1 MTLLEKLGIE
11 QERDA
16 CAIIAFI
23 KKDGIASHGNVKR
36 TLEALTKMGHRTGE
50 IAGEGDGAG
59 IQTDIPREIWKRH
72 LESNGSIGETVEHP
86 YFTIAHIL
94 LPATEKQNRE
104 YIKRSALEIFEANGM
119 NVLLDQDAQTKREAL
134 GPLGRANEPLFWQVA
149 AIPRGTRPVENRDTF
164 QIHMQLERELPV
176 HIASF
181 SNTSAVYKVRGDAE
195 ALRRYFPELSKP
207 YFKSAITLGHGRY
220 STNTNSA
227 AEKAQMF
234 STLGHNGEINSIDRL
249 AREAAALGFQLPTK
263 ASDSQIL
270 DRVVESLMFTY
281 GLSLMETIEI
291 LFPPVWSESEKY
303 ETPLKPF
310 HRYFRRAFGS
320 MAQGP
325 AAIIAREADEIVFSC
340 DALGLRPLWFGVT
353 EKEYFASSEK
363 GVVLLEAMSED
374 PRPLAPGEKM
384 GLLLKRNQ
392 EVKVFGHQEMQQRIF
407 EMVSSR
413 YDFHKLNEVTMN
425 SGMFAFDMDKEE
437 GQAESPVL
445 ENESPEDA
453 LAIADA
459 QAERA
464 IKIERTL
471 AATDALAAMGWTK
484 EEVDNVMTTVTGKDP
499 LSGLGYDGP
508 LAAFSK
514 VRRNLS
520 DYFHERVAVVTNPAI
535 DRVREGDHFSVRV
548 FLGRRPTLAEGGSTT
563 QQIELRSPV
572 LLGGGAGADQDFL
585 RAHSAIAQEFGACLI
600 DDLAREFSESFETGG
615 NPFSAP
621 FSAEAS
627 IRRNLRGSHAGSLD
641 ELPSGLVARTIDI
654 VYEESESLSDA
665 LERIKQE
672 AREAVESGVT
682 LLLLDD
688 SRAYDRHEL
697 FIDAHLALSA
707 VDQTLNKSIEIS
719 VSGCAITSEV
729 VSGLNQNKKDSNRF
743 IHEEQRGEHG
753 EHGENQT
760 NQSPRDPRDPR
771 GYSHYPNVVGSD
783 LGDEENREIGESLRR
798 KCSIV
803 LKSGQIRNLHD
814 ICFALGCGAD
824 AINPYAMYE
833 VALRDAVDEETA
845 KKALRNCFSM
855 HHTGIEKVMST
866 MGVHEVDGYGRLF
879 ASIGLSPEIA
889 DIFGIKNYCG
899 SEKAGL
905 TLQKLDHELRDRLT
919 ARMEQAKKAASPV
932 KLHGTSGLLR
942 EYRRQPYVWSAAG
955 KVARKEERYDN
966 FIRKLAE
973 IEENSPVSLRHL
985 LDLQERSIVA
995 RNLADT
1001 KIGNHSAPIFIAAM
1015 SFGSQGETT
1024 FRAYA
1029 EAAKKLKIVAMNGEG
1044 GEIPDMMGRYKEF
1057 RGQQVASGRFGVN
1070 IHLLNCAD
1078 FIEIK
1083 IGQGAKPGEGG
1094 HLPGFKV
1101 TDLIAKTRHT
1111 PKGIDLLSPSNNH
1124 DIYSI
1129 EDLAQVIAE
1138 LKTANPHAKVS
1149 VKIPAVPFV
1158 GPIAT
1163 GIAKAHADIIAI
1175 SGYDGGTGAARK
1187 HALRHVGM
1195 PVEIGVK
1202 ESHRALLKAGLRD
1215 RVEIWAD
1222 GGIKAGADVV
1232 KLMLLGANRVG
1243 FGTMAMAAVGC
1254 TSCRECNT
1262 GTCHV
1267 GITAHFPSTATA
1279 QEAGVKKYTP
1289 RDYDKSVDSL
1299 VNFFKDVVNEIGIWT
1314 MRLGYHRTQD
1324 LVGRSH
1330 MMKQTRGI
1338 DLIDLEYLL
1347 AGVEVTENYE
1357 PEELRED
1364 HIGRSHRPRTSLT
1377 KLVSDEIW
1385 SLVEKGKSI
1394 SIYED
1399 DKVSSVDRSLGTH
1412 LSGKLSREIY
1422 RGKMPEH
1429 FESALLHFT
1438 EGAISGNGLGAY
1450 NIAGVDIVV
1459 EGGVQDSAA
1468 KSSCGGMIAI
1478 LKGMNHDGI
1487 RYDGSV
1493 GKCFGY
1499 GAQGGT
1505 LIVQGDADSRAGI
1518 RLSGADLIIAGK
1530 LREPLRDEMGCIAS
1544 RANIKGFAFE
1554 YMTSGRG
1561 LVLGDPGPWLCSG
1574 MTGGIVY
1581 LKLDEGMGLD
1591 ETALRRRL
1599 AKGADVIIEP
1609 VGGDEDEKNIGEMLT
1624 GYINVLNEYEQQE
1637 EADEI
1642 SNLLREWQSSFVKA
1656 VPKRK

>member
-1 MTLLEKLGIE
+1 MTLLELLGIE
-11 QERDA
+11 EERDA
-16 CAIIAFI
+16 CAIIATV
-23 KKDGIASHGNVKR
+23 KRDGRPSHGNVKR

-59 IQTDIPREIWKRH
+59 IQTDIPREIWRRH
-72 LESNGSIGETVEHP
+72 LESRGLIGATVDHP
-86 YFTIAHIL
+86 YFTVVHLL
-94 LPATEKQNRE
+94 LPKSEEPNHDD
-104 YIKRSALEIFEANGM
+104 IKRRAMEIFETRGM
-119 NVLLDQDAQTKREAL
+119 EIVLEQDAQTRHEAL
-134 GPLGRANEPLFWQVA
+134 GPLGRANEPLFWQIA
-149 AIPRGTRPVENRDTF
+149 AIPRGARRMENHDTF
-164 QIHMQLERELPV
+164 RIQVQLERELPV
-176 HIASF
+176 HI
-181 SNTSAVYKVRGDAE
+181 TSLSKTSVIYKVRGDAE

-207 YFKSAITLGHGRY
+207 DFKSAITLGHGRY

-249 AREAAALGFQLPTK
+249 TREAAALGLQLPTQ

-270 DRVVESLMFTY
+270 DRVVESLMFIY

-291 LFPPVWSESEKY
+291 LFPPVWSESEKF
-303 ETPLKPF
+303 ETPMKGF
-310 HRYFRRAFGS
+310 HRYFRRAFGAL
-320 MAQGP
+320 AQGP
-325 AAIIAREADEIVFSC
+325 AAIIAREGDEIVFSC

-363 GVVLLEAMSED
+363 GVMPLESMVTD

-392 EVKVFGHQEMQQRIF
+392 SVEVYEHQEMQQRIC
-407 EMVSSR
+407 EMASYR
-413 YDFHKLNEVTMN
+413 YDFRRLNEVTLN
-425 SGMFAFDMDKEE
+425 AGIFAMKFEKAEE
-437 GQAESPVL
+437 KNDIPPVES
-445 ENESPEDA
+445 ESPEDA
-453 LAIADA
+453 LAIDDS

-484 EEVDNVMTTVTGKDP
+484 EEVDNLMTTVTGKDP

-508 LAAFSK
+508 LAAFSR

-535 DRVREGDHFSVRV
+535 DRVREGDHFSVRI
-548 FLGRRPTLAEGGSTT
+548 FLGRRPRLVPGGSLT

-572 LLGGGAGADQDFL
+572 LLGGGANEDRNFFA
-585 RAHSAIAQEFGACLI
+585 AHAAIAEEFGTCLV
-600 DDLAREFSESFETGG
+600 DDLAREFSESVETSG
-615 NPFSAP
+615 NPFSA
-621 FSAEAS
+621 EAA
-627 IRRNLRGSHAGSLD
+627 IRRTLRGSHLTALD
-641 ELPSGLVARTIDI
+641 ELPAVLVARTINIIYD
-654 VYEESESLSDA
+654 ENETLEQA

-672 AREAVESGVT
+672 AREAVASGVT
-682 LLLLDD
+682 LLILDD
-688 SRAYDRHEL
+688 SRAYAEHEL
-697 FIDAHLALSA
+697 FIDAHLALCT
-707 VDQTLNKSIEIS
+707 VDQALSNSLELS

-729 VSGLNQNKKDSNRF
+729 VSGLGNEPHNGLG
-743 IHEEQRGEHG
+743 GE
-753 EHGENQT
+753 
-760 NQSPRDPRDPR
+760 P
-771 GYSHYPNVVGSD
+771 
-783 LGDEENREIGESLRR
+783 DEEGESLRR

-814 ICFALGCGAD
+814 LCFALGCGAD
-824 AINPYAMYE
+824 AVNPYAIYE
-833 VALRDAVDEETA
+833 VALRDAVDEESA
-845 KKALRNCFSM
+845 KKALRNCFVM

-866 MGVHEVDGYGRLF
+866 MGVHELDGYGRLF
-879 ASIGLSPEIA
+879 ASIGLSPEVA
-889 DIFGIKNYCG
+889 NIFGIKNYCG
-899 SEKAGL
+899 STHAGL
-905 TLQKLDHELRDRLT
+905 TLAKLDHELRDRLA
-919 ARMEQAKKAASPV
+919 ARREQVKKSSAPV
-932 KLHGTSGLLR
+932 KLNGTSGLLR

-955 KVARKEERYDN
+955 KVARKEERYEN
-966 FIRKLAE
+966 FIRKLSE
-973 IEENSPVSLRHL
+973 IEENTPVSLRHL
-985 LDLQERSIVA
+985 LDLQERAIVT

-1001 KIGNHSAPIFIAAM
+1001 KIGNHNAPIFIAAM

-1029 EAAKKLKIVAMNGEG
+1029 EAAKKLRIVAMNGEG
-1044 GEIPDMMGRYKEF
+1044 GEIPDMMGKYKEF

-1070 IHLLNCAD
+1070 VHLLNCAD

-1149 VKIPAVPFV
+1149 VKIPAVPFI

-1202 ESHRALLKAGLRD
+1202 EAHRALLKSGLRN

-1222 GGIKAGADVV
+1222 GGIKSGADVI

-1267 GITAHFPSTATA
+1267 GITAHFPSSEKA

-1289 RDYDKSVDSL
+1289 REYDKSVDAL
-1299 VNFFKDVVNEIGIWT
+1299 VNFFTQVINDIGIWT
-1314 MRLGYHRTQD
+1314 MRLGFHRTQD
-1324 LVGRSH
+1324 LVGRSDV
-1330 MMKQTRGI
+1330 MKQTRGT

-1347 AGVEVTENYE
+1347 AGVEVTETFE

-1385 SLVEKGKSI
+1385 NLIEKGKSI
-1394 SIYED
+1394 AIYED

-1412 LSGKLSREIY
+1412 LSGKLSREQY
-1422 RGKMPEH
+1422 RNKMPAH
-1429 FESALLHFT
+1429 FKRALLHFT

-1468 KSSCGGMIAI
+1468 KSSCGGTIAI

-1487 RYDGSV
+1487 RVDGSV

-1499 GAQGGT
+1499 GAQGGS

-1530 LREPLRDEMGCIAS
+1530 LREPLRDDLGCIAS

-1574 MTGGIVY
+1574 MTGGVVY
-1581 LKLDEGMGLD
+1581 LKLDETMGLD
-1591 ETALRRRL
+1591 EDALKRRL
-1599 AKGADVIIEP
+1599 AKGAEVMIEP
-1609 VGGDEDEKNIGEMLT
+1609 VSAEEDEQNLT
-1624 GYINVLNEYEQQE
+1624 ELLTSYINLLTSQEQKE
-1637 EADEI
+1637 DADWVRG
-1642 SNLLREWQSSFVKA
+1642 LLRDWQSWFVKA
-1656 VPKRK
+1656 VPRKK

>member
-1 MTLLEKLGIE
+1 MTPLELLGVE

-16 CAIIAFI
+16 CAIIATV
-23 KKDGIASHGNVKR
+23 KRDGHPSHGNVKR

-59 IQTDIPREIWKRH
+59 IQTDIPREIWRRH
-72 LESNGSIGETVEHP
+72 LESRGLIGATVDHP
-86 YFTIAHIL
+86 YFTVSHIL
-94 LPATEKQNRE
+94 LPASEKSNHE
-104 YIKRSALEIFEANGM
+104 DIKLRATQVFETRGMEIVLE
-119 NVLLDQDAQTKREAL
+119 QDAQSRREAL
-134 GPLGRANEPLFWQVA
+134 GPLGRANEPRFWQIA
-149 AIPRGTRPVENRDTF
+149 AIPRGARRMENRDTF
-164 QIHMQLERELPV
+164 QIHLALERELPV
-176 HIASF
+176 HVASL
-181 SNTSAVYKVRGDAE
+181 SKTSVIYKIRGDAE

-207 YFKSAITLGHGRY
+207 DFKSAITLGHGRY

-249 AREAAALGFQLPTK
+249 TREAAALGFQLPMQ

-270 DRVVESLMFTY
+270 DRVVESLMFIY
-281 GLSLMETIEI
+281 GLSLMETIEV
-291 LFPPVWSESEKY
+291 LFPPVWSESEKF
-303 ETPLKPF
+303 ESPMKAF

-320 MAQGP
+320 LAQGP
-325 AAIIAREADEIVFSC
+325 AAIIAREGDEVVFSA
-340 DALGLRPLWFGVT
+340 DALGLRPLWFGIT

-363 GVVLLEAMSED
+363 GVVPLEAMSDD

-392 EVKVFGHQEMQQRIF
+392 GVEVFEHQEMLQRIF
-407 EMVSSR
+407 EMASYN

-425 SGMFAFDMDKEE
+425 SSLFTFNFEE
-437 GQAESPVL
+437 EENSGAI

-453 LAIADA
+453 LAIVDE
-459 QAERA
+459 QKERA

-484 EEVDNVMTTVTGKDP
+484 EEVDNLMTTVTGKDP

-514 VRRNLS
+514 VRRNLA

-548 FLGRRPTLAEGGSTT
+548 FLGSRPSLAPGGSLT
-563 QQIELRSPV
+563 QQFELSSPL
-572 LLGGGAGADQDFL
+572 LLGGSAGDDPKFL
-585 RAHSAIAQEFGACLI
+585 AAHRAIAQEFRSCLI
-600 DDLAREFSESFETGG
+600 EDLAREFSESLPSSS
-615 NPFSAP
+615 NP
-621 FSAEAS
+621 FSAEAA
-627 IRRNLRGSHAGSLD
+627 IRRTLHSGHLGTLD
-641 ELPSGLVARTIDI
+641 EVPAGLLARSIEIIYDENET
-654 VYEESESLSDA
+654 LSAA

-672 AREAVESGVT
+672 ARDAVTSGVT
-682 LLLLDD
+682 LLILDD
-688 SRAYDRHEL
+688 SRAYADQEL
-697 FIDAHLALSA
+697 FIDAHLVLSA
-707 VDQTLNKSIEIS
+707 VDQALNSPLEVS
-719 VSGCAITSEV
+719 VSGCAVTSDF
-729 VSGLNQNKKDSNRF
+729 VSGFGNES
-743 IHEEQRGEHG
+743 
-753 EHGENQT
+753 
-760 NQSPRDPRDPR
+760 QSD
-771 GYSHYPNVVGSD
+771 
-783 LGDEENREIGESLRR
+783 GESLRR

-814 ICFALGCGAD
+814 ICFAIGCGAD
-824 AINPYAMYE
+824 AVNPYAMYE
-833 VALRDAVDEETA
+833 VALRDAVDEESA
-845 KKALRNCFSM
+845 KKALRNCFAM

-879 ASIGLSPEIA
+879 ASIGLSQEMA

-899 SEKAGL
+899 SAHAGL
-905 TLQKLDHELRDRLT
+905 TLERLDQELRARLKDRKVQV
-919 ARMEQAKKAASPV
+919 EKSAAPV
-932 KLHGTSGLLR
+932 KLSGTSGLLR

-955 KVARKEERYDN
+955 KVARKEERYEN

-973 IEENSPVSLRHL
+973 IEEKDPVSLRHL
-985 LDLQERSIVA
+985 LDLQERAIVT

-1001 KIGNHSAPIFIAAM
+1001 KIGNHNAPIFIAAM

-1029 EAAKKLKIVAMNGEG
+1029 EGAKRLRIVAMNGEG

-1101 TDLIAKTRHT
+1101 TDLIAQTRHT

-1149 VKIPAVPFV
+1149 VKIPAVPFI

-1202 ESHRALLKAGLRD
+1202 EAHRALLKSGLRD
-1215 RVEIWAD
+1215 RVEVWAD
-1222 GGIKAGADVV
+1222 GGIKSGVDVI

-1243 FGTMAMAAVGC
+1243 FGTMAMASVGC

-1267 GITAHFPSTATA
+1267 GITAHFKTEEDAK
-1279 QEAGVKKYTP
+1279 AGGAKKYTP

-1299 VNFFKDVVNEIGIWT
+1299 VNFFNQVINEIGIWT
-1314 MRLGYHRTQD
+1314 MRLGFFRTQD
-1324 LVGRSH
+1324 LVGRSDL
-1330 MMKQTRGI
+1330 MKQTRGLERI
-1338 DLIDLEYLL
+1338 NLEYLL
-1347 AGVEVTENYE
+1347 AGVEVTETFE

-1364 HIGRSHRPRTSLT
+1364 HIGRAYRPRTSLT
-1377 KLVSDEIW
+1377 KIVSDEIYG
-1385 SLVEKGKSI
+1385 LIEKGKSVAI
-1394 SIYED
+1394 FED
-1399 DKVSSVDRSLGTH
+1399 DKVTSVDRSLGTH
-1412 LSGKLSREIY
+1412 LSGKLARERY
-1422 RGKMPEH
+1422 RGKMPAH
-1429 FESALLHFT
+1429 FKNAMLHFT
-1438 EGAISGNGLGAY
+1438 EGSISGNGLGAY
-1450 NIAGVDIVV
+1450 NIEGVDIIV

-1468 KSSCGGMIAI
+1468 KSSCGGTIAI

-1487 RYDGSV
+1487 RVDGSV

-1518 RLSGADLIIAGK
+1518 RLSGADLIIAGR
-1530 LREPLRDEMGCIAS
+1530 LREPLRDDLGCIAS

-1561 LVLGDPGPWLCSG
+1561 MVIGDPGPWLCSG
-1574 MTGGIVY
+1574 LTGGVVY
-1581 LKLDEGMGLD
+1581 LKLDETMGLD

-1599 AKGADVIIEP
+1599 AKGAEVSIEA
-1609 VGGDEDEKNIGEMLT
+1609 VSGEEDEKNISEMLT
-1624 GYINVLNEYEQQE
+1624 KYISVLSSHEHKE
-1637 EADEI
+1637 EADLI
-1642 SNLLREWQSSFVKA
+1642 RALLRDWQNRFVK
-1656 VPKRK
+1656 VLPKKK

>member
-1 MTLLEKLGIE
+1 MTLLELLGIE
-11 QERDA
+11 EERGA
-16 CAIIAFI
+16 CAIIACV
-23 KKDGIASHGNVKR
+23 KRDGRASHGNVKR

-59 IQTDIPREIWKRH
+59 IQTDIPREIWQSH
-72 LESNGSIGETVEHP
+72 LESKGLIGETVNHP
-86 YFTIAHIL
+86 YFTVTHLL
-94 LPATEKQNRE
+94 LPAADRE
-104 YIKRSALEIFEANGM
+104 NHDDIKRRAVEIFESGGM
-119 NVLLDQDAQTKREAL
+119 EIVLEQDAQVRHEML
-134 GPLGRANEPLFWQVA
+134 GPLGRANEPRFWQIA
-149 AIPRGTRPVENRDTF
+149 AIPRAARRMGNRETF
-164 QIHMQLERELPV
+164 HIHLALERELPV
-176 HIASF
+176 HVASL
-181 SNTSAVYKVRGDAE
+181 SHTSVVYKVRGDAE

-207 YFKSAITLGHGRY
+207 EFKSAITLGHGRY

-249 AREAAALGFQLPTK
+249 TREAVALGFQLPAS

-270 DRVVESLMFTY
+270 DRVVECLMFNY
-281 GLSLMETIEI
+281 GLTLMETIEI

-303 ETPLKPF
+303 DTPLKPF

-320 MAQGP
+320 LAQGP
-325 AAIIAREADEIVFSC
+325 AAIIAREGDEVVFSC
-340 DALGLRPLWFGVT
+340 DALGLRPLWFGKT

-363 GVVLLEAMSED
+363 GVVPLEAMAED

-384 GLLLKRNQ
+384 GLLLKRDHKV
-392 EVKVFGHQEMQQRIF
+392 EVFEHQEMHQRIF
-407 EMVSSR
+407 DMASER
-413 YDFHKLNEVTMN
+413 YDFHRLNEVTLSSSLFSFN
-425 SGMFAFDMDKEE
+425 FDDEE
-437 GQAESPVL
+437 EKAEAPQV

-453 LAIADA
+453 LAIEEERK
-459 QAERA
+459 ERA

-484 EEVDNVMTTVTGKDP
+484 EEVDNLMTMVTGKDP

-548 FLGRRPTLAEGGSTT
+548 FLGHRPSLAPGGSVK
-563 QQIELRSPV
+563 QQIELRSPI
-572 LLGGGAGADQDFL
+572 LMGGGGNDHDFQA
-585 RAHSAIAQEFGACLI
+585 AHVAVAQEFGTCLI
-600 DDLAREFSESFETGG
+600 DDIAREFSESVELGA
-615 NPFSAP
+615 NP
-621 FSAEAS
+621 FSAEA
-627 IRRNLRGSHAGSLD
+627 RLKQLRGALG
-641 ELPSGLVARTIDI
+641 ETMTGLVARTIDI
-654 VYEESESLSDA
+654 TYDESETLTEA
-665 LERIKQE
+665 LERVKRE
-672 AREAVESGVT
+672 AREAVAAGVT
-682 LLLLDD
+682 LLILDD
-688 SRAYDRHEL
+688 SRGYESHEL
-697 FIDAHLALSA
+697 FIDAHLALAA
-707 VDQTLNKSIEIS
+707 VDQALNAPIELS
-719 VSGCAITSEV
+719 VSGCAVTSDII
-729 VSGLNQNKKDSNRF
+729 SGFGDDNQ
-743 IHEEQRGEHG
+743 EQ
-753 EHGENQT
+753 N
-760 NQSPRDPRDPR
+760 D
-771 GYSHYPNVVGSD
+771 
-783 LGDEENREIGESLRR
+783 GESLRR
-798 KCSIV
+798 RCSIV

-814 ICFALGCGAD
+814 LCFALGCGAD

-833 VALRDAVDEETA
+833 VALRDAVDTESA
-845 KKALRNCFSM
+845 RQALRNLFVM
-855 HHTGIEKVMST
+855 QHTGIEKVMST

-879 ASIGLSPEIA
+879 ASIGLSNEIA
-889 DIFGIKNYCG
+889 NLFGIKNYCG
-899 SEKAGL
+899 SDHAGL
-905 TLQKLDHELRDRLT
+905 TLERLDQELRDRLVS
-919 ARMEQAKKAASPV
+919 RKEQAKKGAA
-932 KLHGTSGLLR
+932 KLSGTAGLLR

-966 FIRKLAE
+966 FLRKLAE
-973 IEENSPVSLRHL
+973 IEETTPVSLRHL
-985 LDLQERSIVA
+985 LDLQERSIVT

-1015 SFGSQGETT
+1015 SFGSQGEIT

-1029 EAAKKLKIVAMNGEG
+1029 EAAKRLKIVAMNGEG
-1044 GEIPDMMGRYKEF
+1044 GEIPDMMGKYKEH

-1094 HLPGFKV
+1094 HLPGMKV
-1101 TDLIAKTRHT
+1101 TELIAKTRHT
-1111 PKGIDLLSPSNNH
+1111 PRGIDLLSPSNNH

-1149 VKIPAVPFV
+1149 VKIPAVPFI

-1163 GIAKAHADIIAI
+1163 GIAKARADIIAI

-1202 ESHRALLKAGLRD
+1202 EAHRALLKAGLRD
-1215 RVEIWAD
+1215 RVEVWAD
-1222 GGIKAGADVV
+1222 GGIKSGADVI

-1254 TSCRECNT
+1254 TSCRECNQ

-1267 GITAHFPSTATA
+1267 GITAHHPTVEKA
-1279 QEAGVKKYTP
+1279 QEAGLKKYTP
-1289 RDYDKSVDSL
+1289 RDYDKSVDGL
-1299 VNFFKDVVNEIGIWT
+1299 VNFFKEVINEVGIWT
-1314 MRLGYHRTQD
+1314 MRLGFHRTQE
-1324 LVGRSH
+1324 LVGRSDL
-1330 MMKQTRGI
+1330 MKQTRERE
-1338 DLIDLEYLL
+1338 LIDLDYLL
-1347 AGVEVTENYE
+1347 KGVEVTENYE
-1357 PEELRED
+1357 PEKLSED
-1364 HIGRSHRPRTSLT
+1364 HIGRAYRPRTSLT
-1377 KLVSDEIW
+1377 KIVSDEIYG
-1385 SLVEKGKSI
+1385 LIEHGKSI
-1394 SIYED
+1394 AIFED
-1399 DKVSSVDRSLGTH
+1399 DKVTSVDRSLGTH
-1412 LSGKLSREIY
+1412 LSGKLAREQS
-1422 RGKMPEH
+1422 RGKLPAH
-1429 FESALLHFT
+1429 FKRAMLHFT
-1438 EGAISGNGLGAY
+1438 EGSISGNGLGAY
-1450 NIAGVDIVV
+1450 NIEGVDIIV

-1468 KSSCGGMIAI
+1468 KSSCGGVIAI

-1487 RYDGSV
+1487 RFDGSV

-1530 LREPLRDEMGCIAS
+1530 LRGPLTDELGCIAS

-1561 LVLGDPGPWLCSG
+1561 MVLGDPGPWLCSG
-1574 MTGGIVY
+1574 MTGGVVY
-1581 LKLDEGMGLD
+1581 LKLDEEMGLD
-1591 ETALRRRL
+1591 VEALRRRL
-1599 AKGADVIIEP
+1599 AKGAEVVIES
-1609 VGGDEDEKNIGEMLT
+1609 VADDDEKNIREMLT
-1624 GYINVLNEYEQQE
+1624 RYIDVLGQREQKE
-1637 EADEI
+1637 EAEAMRR
-1642 SNLLREWQSSFVKA
+1642 LLRDWRGSFVKA

>member
-1 MTLLEKLGIE
+1 MTLLELLGIE
-11 QERDA
+11 EERDA
-16 CAIIAFI
+16 CAIIACV
-23 KKDGIASHGNVKR
+23 KRDGRASHGNVKR

-59 IQTDIPREIWKRH
+59 IQTDIPREIWLSH
-72 LESNGSIGETVEHP
+72 LETRGLIGSTVNHP
-86 YFTIAHIL
+86 YFTVAHLL
-94 LPATEKQNRE
+94 LPAAERANHDD
-104 YIKRSALEIFEANGM
+104 IKRRAVEIFETRGM
-119 NVLLDQDAQTKREAL
+119 EIVLAQDAQTRPEML
-134 GPLGRANEPLFWQVA
+134 GPLGRANEPRYWQIA
-149 AIPRGTRPVENRDTF
+149 AIPRGARRMGNRETF
-164 QIHMQLERELPV
+164 HIHLALERELPV
-176 HIASF
+176 HVASL
-181 SNTSAVYKVRGDAE
+181 SHTSVVYKVRGDAE

-207 YFKSAITLGHGRY
+207 EFKSAITLGHGRY

-249 AREAAALGFQLPTK
+249 TREAVALGFQLPAS

-270 DRVVESLMFTY
+270 DRVVECFMFNY

-291 LFPPVWSESEKY
+291 IFPPVWSESEKY
-303 ETPLKPF
+303 DTPLKPF

-320 MAQGP
+320 LAQGP
-325 AAIIAREADEIVFSC
+325 VAIIAREGDEVVFSC
-340 DALGLRPLWFGVT
+340 DALGLRPLWFGKT

-363 GVVLLEAMSED
+363 GVVPLEAMAED

-384 GLLLKRNQ
+384 GLLLRRDQ
-392 EVKVFGHQEMQQRIF
+392 SVEVFEHQQMQQRIY
-407 EMVSSR
+407 EMASER
-413 YDFHKLNEVTMN
+413 YDFHKLNEFTLN
-425 SGMFAFDMDKEE
+425 SSLFSFSFDDEE
-437 GQAESPVL
+437 EKAEAPQV

-453 LAIADA
+453 LAIEE
-459 QAERA
+459 QRKERA

-484 EEVDNVMTTVTGKDP
+484 EEVDNLMTMVTGKDP

-548 FLGRRPTLAEGGSTT
+548 FLGARPSLAEGGSMR
-563 QQIELRSPV
+563 QQIELKSPI
-572 LLGGGAGADQDFL
+572 LLGGAGEDRNFL
-585 RAHSAIAQEFGACLI
+585 AAHAMVAQEFGTCLI
-600 DDLAREFSESFETGG
+600 EDLAREFSESVESLEIGA
-615 NPFSAP
+615 NP
-621 FSAEAS
+621 FSAEA
-627 IRRNLRGSHAGSLD
+627 RLKQLRATHAGVAGETLT
-641 ELPSGLVARTIDI
+641 GLVVRTIDI
-654 VYEESESLSDA
+654 AYDESETLSNA

-672 AREAVESGVT
+672 AREAAGSGVT
-682 LLLLDD
+682 LLILDD
-688 SRAYDRHEL
+688 SRAYESHEL
-697 FIDAHLALSA
+697 FIDAHLALAA
-707 VDQTLNKSIEIS
+707 VDQALNSPIELS
-719 VSGCAITSEV
+719 VSGCAVTSDV
-729 VSGLNQNKKDSNRF
+729 VSGFGNNGF
-743 IHEEQRGEHG
+743 GVTTE
-753 EHGENQT
+753 
-760 NQSPRDPRDPR
+760 
-771 GYSHYPNVVGSD
+771 VVTTS
-783 LGDEENREIGESLRR
+783 GESLRR
-798 KCSIV
+798 RCSIV

-824 AINPYAMYE
+824 AVAPYAMYE
-833 VALRDAVDEETA
+833 VALRDAVDTESA
-845 KKALRNCFSM
+845 RMALRNLFVM
-855 HHTGIEKVMST
+855 QHTGIEKVMST

-879 ASIGLSPEIA
+879 ASIGLSNEIA
-889 DIFGIKNYCG
+889 NIFGIKNYCG
-899 SEKAGL
+899 SDSVGL
-905 TLQKLDHELRDRLT
+905 TLERLDRELRDRLV
-919 ARMEQAKKAASPV
+919 ARGEQAKKGTT
-932 KLHGTSGLLR
+932 KLSGTSGLMR
-942 EYRRQPYVWSAAG
+942 EYRRQPYVWSVAG
-955 KVARKEERYDN
+955 KVARKEERYEN
-966 FIRKLAE
+966 FIHKLAE
-973 IEENSPVSLRHL
+973 IEHNTPVSLRHL
-985 LDLQERSIVA
+985 LDLQERSIVT

-1029 EAAKKLKIVAMNGEG
+1029 EAAKRLKIVAMNGEG
-1044 GEIPDMMGRYKEF
+1044 GEIPDMMGKYKEY

-1094 HLPGFKV
+1094 HLPGMKV
-1101 TDLIAKTRHT
+1101 TELIAKTRHT
-1111 PKGIDLLSPSNNH
+1111 PRGIDLLSPSNNH

-1149 VKIPAVPFV
+1149 VKIPAVPFI

-1163 GIAKAHADIIAI
+1163 GIAKARADIIAI

-1202 ESHRALLKAGLRD
+1202 EAHRALLKAGLRD
-1215 RVEIWAD
+1215 RVEVWAD
-1222 GGIKAGADVV
+1222 GGIKSGADVI

-1254 TSCRECNT
+1254 TSCRECNQ

-1267 GITAHFPSTATA
+1267 GITAHHPTVEKA
-1279 QEAGVKKYTP
+1279 QEAGLKKYTP
-1289 RDYDKSVDSL
+1289 RDYDKSVEAL
-1299 VNFFKDVVNEIGIWT
+1299 VTFFKEVINEIGIWT
-1314 MRLGYHRTQD
+1314 MRLGFHRTQE
-1324 LVGRSH
+1324 LVGRSDL
-1330 MMKQTRGI
+1330 MKQTRER

-1347 AGVEVTENYE
+1347 KGVEFTETFE
-1357 PEELRED
+1357 PEKLSED
-1364 HIGRSHRPRTSLT
+1364 HIGRAYRPRTSLT
-1377 KLVSDEIW
+1377 KIVSDEIYG
-1385 SLVEKGKSI
+1385 LIEQGKSI
-1394 SIYED
+1394 AIFED
-1399 DKVSSVDRSLGTH
+1399 DKVTSVDRSLGTH
-1412 LSGKLSREIY
+1412 LSGKLSRAKY
-1422 RGKMPEH
+1422 QNKMPAH
-1429 FESALLHFT
+1429 FKLAKLHFT
-1438 EGAISGNGLGAY
+1438 EGSISGNGLGAY
-1450 NIAGVDIVV
+1450 NVEGVDIIV

-1468 KSSCGGMIAI
+1468 KSSCGGTIAV

-1487 RYDGSV
+1487 RFDGSV

-1530 LREPLRDEMGCIAS
+1530 LHGPLTDELGCIAS

-1561 LVLGDPGPWLCSG
+1561 MVMGDPGPWLCSG
-1574 MTGGIVY
+1574 MTGGVVY
-1581 LKLDEGMGLD
+1581 LKLDQEMGLD
-1591 ETALRRRL
+1591 IDALKRRL
-1599 AKGADVIIEP
+1599 AKGAEVELVP
-1609 VGGDEDEKNIGEMLT
+1609 VNASEDEKNVREMLT
-1624 GYINVLNEYEQQE
+1624 KYIDTLSQHEQKE
-1637 EADEI
+1637 EADAMRR
-1642 SNLLREWQSSFVKA
+1642 LLRDWQISFVKA
-1656 VPKRK
+1656 VPKKK